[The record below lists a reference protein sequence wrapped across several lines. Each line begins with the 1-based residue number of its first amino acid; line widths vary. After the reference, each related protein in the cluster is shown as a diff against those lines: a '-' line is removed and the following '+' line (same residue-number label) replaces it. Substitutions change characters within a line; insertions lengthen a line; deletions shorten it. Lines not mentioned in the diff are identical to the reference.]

1 MDQIKIGQFLKLL
14 RNEKGFTQ
22 EQLAEKIGVSHRT
35 VSRWETGNNLPDIST
50 LIQLSELYE
59 VDIREIIDG
68 ERESENMNEEM
79 KNAIKQVA
87 RYTEHQKE
95 QLIMKMKKNS
105 IMVVS
110 LYAVIYLACTFLLIL
125 ICEKPIGS
133 TAVILPALIILS
145 GYTILL
151 QRKSILKVPACFLP
165 AVSGLFFSAEYILLE
180 LRIYDNALKD
190 TYPFSNVINGQSV
203 NIGFGILFSMIV
215 LLLNH
220 LLNKRHDRKPIN

>member
-14 RNEKGFTQ
+14 RNEKGLTQ

-68 ERESENMNEEM
+68 ERKSENMNEEM
-79 KNAIKQVA
+79 KNTIKQVA

-95 QLIMKMKKNS
+95 QIIMKMKKNS
-105 IMVVS
+105 ITVVS
-110 LYAVIYLACTFLLIL
+110 LYAVIYLLCTFLLIL
-125 ICEKPIGS
+125 ISEKTIGS
-133 TAVILPALIILS
+133 TAVILPALLILS
-145 GYTILL
+145 GYTLLL
-151 QRKSILKVPACFLP
+151 QRKSILKNAACFLP
-165 AVSGLFFSAEYILLE
+165 AVSGFFFSAEYILLE
-180 LRIYDNALKD
+180 LRIYDNALRD
-190 TYPFSNVINGQSV
+190 TYPFSNVINGQMV
-203 NIGFGILFSMIV
+203 NIGLGVLFSLIV
-215 LLLNH
+215 LFLNY